1 MTAWSRGERALLA
14 IRKSVVRALTD
25 FFFNYYIGKI
35 KSTLGEWQ
43 GKVKHC
49 VSRAISLI
57 S

>member
-14 IRKSVVRALTD
+14 IRKSGVRALTD
-25 FFFNYYIGKI
+25 FFFNIDK
-35 KSTLGEWQ
+35 LNRPWVEWQ